1 MSEAMRGAIIG
12 FGRVAEHGHLPA
24 WRACTDM
31 RIVAVAEPDPERRAR
46 AGALLSG
53 AVLYSDAARLIRE
66 VPLDFVDIATPPSLH
81 APFIVAAA
89 AAGVH
94 VLCEKPLTPSLEDYG
109 RVREAVASGG
119 VTLFTVHNWK
129 FSDPFR
135 RVRALVADGA
145 IGPLTCIQFETVRD
159 GCAGGAAADWRMR
172 RSVAGGGILVD
183 HGWHAFYLMLS
194 LANERPRAIRATL
207 GRRRYVTSDV
217 EDTARCAI
225 QFPSLVGRLR
235 LTWAG
240 TERRTRWRLRGRDGR
255 IEVSDDRILL
265 HRGGTSRSFPCSE
278 SLSTS
283 SHHPEWFAPVIDAF
297 HREVT
302 DSTVRGENL
311 AEAELCTLLLSLAYA
326 SHADS
331 ARAQEIPTP
340 AAMGE
345 RSVRA
350 S

>member
-1 MSEAMRGAIIG
+1 Q
-12 FGRVAEHGHLPA
+12 
-24 WRACTDM
+24 
-31 RIVAVAEPDPERRAR
+31 
-46 AGALLSG
+46 
-53 AVLYSDAARLIRE
+53 
-66 VPLDFVDIATPPSLH
+66 
-81 APFIVAAA
+81 
-89 AAGVH
+89 
-94 VLCEKPLTPSLEDYG
+94 DYW
-109 RVREAVASGG
+109 RVRETVLGG
-119 VTLFTVHNWK
+119 GGTAFTVHK
-129 FSDPFR
+129 LEFSVPVR
-135 RVRALVADGA
+135 RVRALVTDGA
-145 IGPLTCIQFETVRD
+145 IGPLTRIEFETVRD
-159 GCAGGAAADWRMR
+159 GCAGAVAGDWRMR
-172 RSVAGGGILVD
+172 CDVAGGGILVD
-183 HGWHAFYLMLS
+183 HGCHACSLMLA
-194 LANERPRAIRATL
+194 LANERPQAIRAPVA
-207 GRRRYVTSDV
+207 RRRYITADV

-255 IEVSDDRILL
+255 IEVSDDVILL
-265 HRGGTSRSFPCSE
+265 HRDRTSRSFLCSD

-302 DSTVRGENL
+302 DSTARGENL

-340 AAMGE
+340 ASTSE
-345 RSVRA
+345 RSGRD

>member
-1 MSEAMRGAIIG
+1 MSAMRGAVIG
-12 FGRVAEHGHLPA
+12 FGSVAEHGHLPG
-24 WRACTDM
+24 WRARTDM
-31 RIVAVAEPDPERRAR
+31 HIVAVAEPNPDRRAR
-46 AGALLSG
+46 AGALLPG
-53 AVLYSDAARLIRE
+53 AALYSDAARLLRE

-81 APFIVAAA
+81 ARCIVAAA

-94 VLCEKPLTPSLEDYG
+94 VLCEKPLTPSLQDYE
-109 RVREAVASGG
+109 RVREAVVSGG

-145 IGPLTCIQFETVRD
+145 IGPLTRIEFETVRD
-159 GCAGGAAADWRMR
+159 GCAGGVADDWRMR
-172 RSVAGGGILVD
+172 RGLAGGGILVD
-183 HGWHAFYLMLS
+183 HGWHAFYLMLA
-194 LANERPRAIRATL
+194 LANERPQAIRATL
-207 GRRRYVTSDV
+207 ARRRYITADV

-240 TERRTRWRLRGRDGR
+240 TDRRTRWRLRGRDGR
-255 IEVSDDRILL
+255 IEVSDDVVSL
-265 HRGGTSRSFPCSE
+265 HRDRTSYSFLCSD

-283 SHHPEWFAPVIDAF
+283 SYHPEWFAPVIDAF
-297 HREVT
+297 HREVS
-302 DSTVRGENL
+302 DPTVRGENL

-326 SHADS
+326 SDADS
-331 ARAQEIPTP
+331 ARAQVIPIP
-340 AAMGE
+340 AATGE
-345 RSVRA
+345 CAVGA